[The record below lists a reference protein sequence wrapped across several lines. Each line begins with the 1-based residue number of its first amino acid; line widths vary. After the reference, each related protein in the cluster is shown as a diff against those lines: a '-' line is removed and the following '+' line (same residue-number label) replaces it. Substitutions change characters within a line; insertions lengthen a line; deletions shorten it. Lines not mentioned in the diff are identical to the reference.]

1 MRCIHSHSNLLVPLM
16 ALVPLCGIAAL
27 AQGPTYNR
35 GRTPS
40 AEEIRVWNII
50 LDPAGK
56 ELPPGSGTAQ
66 RGAEIYAQKCA
77 ACHGPDG
84 AGGEGREGRDGPR
97 LVGAKGTLQ
106 GLRGWRFATSL
117 WDFINRG
124 MPPMPPEISMRQGGS
139 LSADEVYAVTAFLLY
154 RNGII
159 QESDVLDAQSVPK
172 VPMPKQDEG
181 DRPHLREY
189 PAAPLH

>member
-1 MRCIHSHSNLLVPLM
+1 MRCIRCHSNLLVIAT
-16 ALVPLCGIAAL
+16 ALVACVAVL

-35 GRTPS
+35 GRTPT

-56 ELPPGSGTAQ
+56 ELPPGSGTAK
-66 RGAEIYAQKCA
+66 RGAEIFAQKCSL
-77 ACHGPDG
+77 CHGPDG
-84 AGGEGREGRDGPR
+84 TGGVGREGRDGPR

-106 GLRGWRFATSL
+106 GLRGWRYATSV

-124 MPPMPPEISMRQGGS
+124 MPPRSPEISMRQGGA
-139 LSADEVYAVTAFLLY
+139 LIAEEVYAVAAFLLY

-159 QESDVLDAQSVPK
+159 EETDVLDAQTLPK
-172 VPMPKQDEG
+172 VVMPKQDES
-181 DRPHLREY
+181 DRPHLRQY
-189 PAAPLH
+189 PAVSAQ